1 MAFQPTASGMR
12 PGIVSGVLYTPSTKG
27 SIAMIDIYKLD
38 FERIV
43 WVRVEEEGPTACI
56 SREWLVEGIPIEQ

>member
-1 MAFQPTASGMR
+1 MAFRPTATGMK
-12 PGIVSGVLYTPSTKG
+12 PGIVSGASYTPRTKG
-27 SIAMIDIYKLD
+27 PIAMIDIYKLD

-56 SREWLVEGIPIEQ
+56 SREWLVEGIPIGQ